1 MADKYAVTVE
11 ENRRLYNE
19 VQDLKGNIR
28 VFCRIRPLGTTGDRS
43 EGSCLTVRLQVL
55 AVQQAALTAR
65 PWWGFDCCSIWI
77 AWLGCVLFVG
87 LTGLLAHWADH

>member
-43 EGSCLTVRLQVL
+43 EGSCLNVRPHFL
-55 AVQQAALTAR
+55 AV
-65 PWWGFDCCSIWI
+65 
-77 AWLGCVLFVG
+77 
-87 LTGLLAHWADH
+87 